1 MLIFASS
8 LYYRVTIMDNFFY
21 KTWHSFFL
29 LTFILLLF
37 MGCSR
42 KPVKYTIAV
51 SQCSEDIWRD
61 KLNEELKTTAYIYDN
76 VELLFSTARDN
87 DKLQQQQIDS
97 FINRG
102 VDLLIISPNQVN
114 TITPAIERAYKKGIP
129 VVLFDRKTESAHY
142 TAFMG
147 ADNYQIGRVM
157 GEYIAHLLGEKGNLV
172 EIRGLEQSSP
182 AIDRHRGLIDALRHH
197 PGVRLVDSQ
206 AGDWSEQSG
215 VRAMERILSRN
226 SEIDCVFGQ
235 NDRMALGARK
245 VLMSRLPGCKTKF
258 VGIDALATP
267 GGGIREVKDGHLDA
281 SYIYPTRGD
290 KLLQLAMNILE
301 HKPYQKE
308 NLLEAAIVTP
318 DNAEVMLMQADEMS
332 KQNDL
337 LNELHSHV
345 DRFLA
350 RYNYQKVFLILV
362 ILILSLFL
370 GVFFL
375 LYRGLVLRRRMAEEA
390 VSAKLRFFTNV
401 SHELRTPLTLITAPV
416 EQLTADPTLSDS
428 QRSLLGVVKRNTDIL
443 LRLVNEILDFRK
455 VQNGKMRLHLVHFDL
470 APSLRQWAEMFEPAV
485 RKKNII
491 LRVEVPAHLFVRS
504 DSYKLERICYNL
516 LSNSVKYT
524 PDGGE
529 ITLRASQEGQRL
541 VVVVEDTGIGIPED
555 KLKSIFE
562 RFFQVET
569 PYSNGTGVGLAL
581 VKAFTQMLHG
591 TVTAAN
597 RQPHGARFTVD
608 FPVELP
614 DEEKGE
620 TAADAETVERM
631 TVSKE
636 NSEKKQNADTL
647 TASEDRE
654 PRKHILVVDDN
665 ADIRAYLGSWLG
677 KYYQVSSAAN
687 GKEGLETA
695 RREVPDLVLTDVMMP
710 VMDGLELCRRLK
722 SDMATSHIPVLL
734 LTARDMDESRA
745 DAYKS
750 GADGYIVKPF
760 NEEVLLA
767 RVKNLIDS
775 RQHLRSLFGNEPDH
789 KDQNKQDRKFTDK
802 LREAIQRHLG
812 DSNFSVE
819 QLGGEL
825 GLSRVQ
831 LYRKVKA
838 MTGQSPVEILR
849 EARLRRA
856 DRLLATTEKTI
867 AEIAYEVGFS
877 SPSYFT
883 KCYKD
888 FFGRAPKYN

>member
-1 MLIFASS
+1 M
-8 LYYRVTIMDNFFY
+8 
-21 KTWHSFFL
+21 
-29 LTFILLLF
+29 
-37 MGCSR
+37 
-42 KPVKYTIAV
+42 
-51 SQCSEDIWRD
+51 
-61 KLNEELKTTAYIYDN
+61 
-76 VELLFSTARDN
+76 
-87 DKLQQQQIDS
+87 
-97 FINRG
+97 
-102 VDLLIISPNQVN
+102 
-114 TITPAIERAYKKGIP
+114 
-129 VVLFDRKTESAHY
+129 
-142 TAFMG
+142 
-147 ADNYQIGRVM
+147 
-157 GEYIAHLLGEKGNLV
+157 
-172 EIRGLEQSSP
+172 
-182 AIDRHRGLIDALRHH
+182 
-197 PGVRLVDSQ
+197 
-206 AGDWSEQSG
+206 
-215 VRAMERILSRN
+215 
-226 SEIDCVFGQ
+226 
-235 NDRMALGARK
+235 
-245 VLMSRLPGCKTKF
+245 
-258 VGIDALATP
+258 
-267 GGGIREVKDGHLDA
+267 
-281 SYIYPTRGD
+281 
-290 KLLQLAMNILE
+290 
-301 HKPYQKE
+301 
-308 NLLEAAIVTP
+308 
-318 DNAEVMLMQADEMS
+318 
-332 KQNDL
+332 
-337 LNELHSHV
+337 
-345 DRFLA
+345 
-350 RYNYQKVFLILV
+350 
-362 ILILSLFL
+362 
-370 GVFFL
+370 
-375 LYRGLVLRRRMAEEA
+375 
-390 VSAKLRFFTNV
+390 
-401 SHELRTPLTLITAPV
+401 
-416 EQLTADPTLSDS
+416 
-428 QRSLLGVVKRNTDIL
+428 KRNTDIL

>member
-1 MLIFASS
+1 
-8 LYYRVTIMDNFFY
+8 MDNFFY

-29 LTFILLLF
+29 LAFILLLF
-37 MGCSR
+37 VGCSR

-182 AIDRHRGLIDALRHH
+182 AIDRHRGLIDALRRH

-215 VRAMERILSRN
+215 ERAMERILSRN
-226 SEIDCVFGQ
+226 GEIDCVFGQ

-245 VLMSRLPGCKTKF
+245 VLMSRLPGSKTKF

-350 RYNYQKVFLILV
+350 RYNYQKVFLILI

-370 GVFFL
+370 GVLFL

-485 RKKNII
+485 RKKNIM

-541 VVVVEDTGIGIPED
+541 VV
-555 KLKSIFE
+555 
-562 RFFQVET
+562 
-569 PYSNGTGVGLAL
+569 
-581 VKAFTQMLHG
+581 
-591 TVTAAN
+591 
-597 RQPHGARFTVD
+597 
-608 FPVELP
+608 
-614 DEEKGE
+614 
-620 TAADAETVERM
+620 
-631 TVSKE
+631 
-636 NSEKKQNADTL
+636 
-647 TASEDRE
+647 
-654 PRKHILVVDDN
+654 VVDDN

-710 VMDGLELCRRLK
+710 VMDGLELCRLLK

-734 LTARDMDESRA
+734 LSARDMDESRA

-760 NEEVLLA
+760 SEEVLLA

-856 DRLLATTEKTI
+856 DRLLATTEKTV

-888 FFGRAPKYN
+888 FFGRAPKYK

>member
-1 MLIFASS
+1 M
-8 LYYRVTIMDNFFY
+8 
-21 KTWHSFFL
+21 
-29 LTFILLLF
+29 
-37 MGCSR
+37 
-42 KPVKYTIAV
+42 
-51 SQCSEDIWRD
+51 
-61 KLNEELKTTAYIYDN
+61 
-76 VELLFSTARDN
+76 
-87 DKLQQQQIDS
+87 
-97 FINRG
+97 
-102 VDLLIISPNQVN
+102 
-114 TITPAIERAYKKGIP
+114 
-129 VVLFDRKTESAHY
+129 
-142 TAFMG
+142 
-147 ADNYQIGRVM
+147 
-157 GEYIAHLLGEKGNLV
+157 

-182 AIDRHRGLIDALRHH
+182 AIDRHRGLTDALRGH
-197 PGVRLVDSQ
+197 PGVRLIDSR
-206 AGDWSEQSG
+206 AGDWSEESG
-215 VRAMERILSRN
+215 ERVMERMLN
-226 SEIDCVFGQ
+226 EVGQIDCVFGQ

-245 VLMSRLPGCKTKF
+245 ALERRRPGSKTKF

-267 GGGIREVKDGHLDA
+267 GGGIREVRDGRLDA

-318 DNAEVMLMQADEMS
+318 DNAEVMLMQADEMG
-332 KQNDL
+332 KQTDML
-337 LNELHSHV
+337 KELHSHV

-350 RYNYQKVFLILV
+350 RYNYQKVLLILV

-370 GVFFL
+370 GLLFL

-390 VSAKLRFFTNV
+390 VSAKLQFFTNV

-416 EQLTADPTLSDS
+416 EQLAADPSLSDR
-428 QRSLLGVVKRNTDIL
+428 QRSLLDVVRRNADIL

-455 VQNGKMRLHLVHFDL
+455 VQNGKMRLHLAHFDL
-470 APSLRQWAEMFEPAV
+470 APALRQWAEMFEPALK
-485 RKKNII
+485 KKN
-491 LRVEVPAHLFVRS
+491 LSLHVEAPAHLFVRS

-524 PDGGE
+524 PEGGE
-529 ITLRASQEGQRL
+529 IWLRASQEAQRF
-541 VVVVEDTGIGIPED
+541 VVVVEDSGIGIPED

-569 PYSNGTGVGLAL
+569 PYTNGTGVGLAL
-581 VKAFTQMLHG
+581 VKAFAQMLHG
-591 TVTAAN
+591 TVEAAN

-608 FPVELP
+608 FPTEQPDAGDVETVSL
-614 DEEKGE
+614 
-620 TAADAETVERM
+620 AETEQKMALADGASVR
-631 TVSKE
+631 KE
-636 NSEKKQNADTL
+636 NADTL
-647 TASEDRE
+647 TASEE
-654 PRKHILVVDDN
+654 KGPRKHILVVDDN
-665 ADIRAYLGSWLG
+665 ADIRTYLGSWLG
-677 KYYQVSSAAN
+677 KYYQVSCAAD
-687 GKEGLETA
+687 GKEGFETA
-695 RREVPDLVLTDVMMP
+695 RREVPDLVLSDVMMP
-710 VMDGLELCRRLK
+710 VMDGLELCRTLK
-722 SDMATSHIPVLL
+722 ADMATSHIPVVL

-745 DAYKS
+745 DAYNC

-760 NEEVLLA
+760 NEEVMLA
-767 RVKNLIDS
+767 RVRNLIES
-775 RQHLRSLFGNEPDH
+775 RRQLRSLFGSEAEGGG
-789 KDQNKQDRKFTDK
+789 QNKPDCKFIDK
-802 LREAIQRHLG
+802 LRGTIQQHLG
-812 DSNFSVE
+812 DSDFSVE

-888 FFGRAPKYN
+888 FFGRPPKEAYGNA

>member
-1 MLIFASS
+1 
-8 LYYRVTIMDNFFY
+8 
-21 KTWHSFFL
+21 
-29 LTFILLLF
+29 
-37 MGCSR
+37 
-42 KPVKYTIAV
+42 
-51 SQCSEDIWRD
+51 
-61 KLNEELKTTAYIYDN
+61 
-76 VELLFSTARDN
+76 
-87 DKLQQQQIDS
+87 
-97 FINRG
+97 
-102 VDLLIISPNQVN
+102 
-114 TITPAIERAYKKGIP
+114 
-129 VVLFDRKTESAHY
+129 
-142 TAFMG
+142 
-147 ADNYQIGRVM
+147 
-157 GEYIAHLLGEKGNLV
+157 
-172 EIRGLEQSSP
+172 
-182 AIDRHRGLIDALRHH
+182 
-197 PGVRLVDSQ
+197 
-206 AGDWSEQSG
+206 
-215 VRAMERILSRN
+215 
-226 SEIDCVFGQ
+226 
-235 NDRMALGARK
+235 
-245 VLMSRLPGCKTKF
+245 
-258 VGIDALATP
+258 
-267 GGGIREVKDGHLDA
+267 
-281 SYIYPTRGD
+281 
-290 KLLQLAMNILE
+290 MNILE

-504 DSYKLERICYNL
+504 DSYKL
-516 LSNSVKYT
+516 
-524 PDGGE
+524 
-529 ITLRASQEGQRL
+529 RASQEGQRL

-647 TASEDRE
+647 TASGRHTRLSGLVAGKILSGEQCCQWQGGAGDRAARGARPGADRRDDACDGWFGTLPTAEIRYGDEPYPRVVAHGPRHGRE
-654 PRKHILVVDDN
+654 P
-665 ADIRAYLGSWLG
+665 G
-677 KYYQVSSAAN
+677 
-687 GKEGLETA
+687 
-695 RREVPDLVLTDVMMP
+695 
-710 VMDGLELCRRLK
+710 RRLQE
-722 SDMATSHIPVLL
+722 
-734 LTARDMDESRA
+734 RSRR
-745 DAYKS
+745 
-750 GADGYIVKPF
+750 
-760 NEEVLLA
+760 LHC
-767 RVKNLIDS
+767 
-775 RQHLRSLFGNEPDH
+775 Q
-789 KDQNKQDRKFTDK
+789 
-802 LREAIQRHLG
+802 AIQ
-812 DSNFSVE
+812 
-819 QLGGEL
+819 
-825 GLSRVQ
+825 
-831 LYRKVKA
+831 
-838 MTGQSPVEILR
+838 
-849 EARLRRA
+849 
-856 DRLLATTEKTI
+856 
-867 AEIAYEVGFS
+867 
-877 SPSYFT
+877 
-883 KCYKD
+883 
-888 FFGRAPKYN
+888 

>member
-1 MLIFASS
+1 MGNL
-8 LYYRVTIMDNFFY
+8 LN
-21 KTWHSFFL
+21 KTGQS
-29 LTFILLLF
+29 LLLLALAALLLSAC
-37 MGCSR
+37 G
-42 KPVKYTIAV
+42 KGQPQYTIAV

-87 DKLQQQQIDS
+87 DQLQQQQIDS

-114 TITPAIERAYKKGIP
+114 TITPAIERAYRRGIP
-129 VVLFDRKTESAHY
+129 VVLFDRKTKSPHY

-147 ADNYQIGRVM
+147 ADNYEIGRTM
-157 GEYIAHLLGEKGNLV
+157 GEYIAHIMGGKGNLV

-182 AIDRHRGLIDALRHH
+182 AIDRHRGLADALRRH
-197 PGVRLVDSQ
+197 PGVRLVASRP
-206 AGDWSEQSG
+206 GDWSEESG
-215 VRAMERILSRN
+215 KRVMERMLN
-226 SEIDCVFGQ
+226 EVGQIDCVFGQ

-245 VLMSRLPGCKTKF
+245 VLESRRPGGTTKF

-267 GGGIREVKDGHLDA
+267 GGGIREVRDGRLDA

-290 KLLQLAMNILE
+290 RLLQLAMNILE
-301 HKPYQKE
+301 HKPYKKE

-318 DNAEVMLMQADEMS
+318 DNAEVMLMQADEMG
-332 KQNDL
+332 KQTDL
-337 LNELHSHV
+337 LKQLHSHV

-350 RYNYQKVFLILV
+350 RYNYQKMLLILV
-362 ILILSLFL
+362 VTTLSL
-370 GVFFL
+370 L
-375 LYRGLVLRRRMAEEA
+375 LVMLFMFYRGLVMRRRMAEEA
-390 VSAKLRFFTNV
+390 VNAKLQFFTNV

-416 EQLTADPTLSDS
+416 DQLSSDPTLSDS
-428 QRSLLGVVKRNTDIL
+428 QRSLLGVVRRNADIL

-455 VQNGKMRLHLVHFDL
+455 VQNGKMRLHLAHFDL
-470 APSLRQWAEMFEPAV
+470 SPALRQWAEMFEPAV
-485 RKKNII
+485 GKKGIT
-491 LRVEVPAHLFVRS
+491 LHVEAPAHMFVMS
-504 DSYKLERICYNL
+504 DAYKLERICYNL

-524 PDGGE
+524 PEQGE
-529 ITLRASQEGQRL
+529 IWLRASPRDEHF
-541 VVVVEDTGIGIPED
+541 VIVVEDSGIGIPED

-569 PYSNGTGVGLAL
+569 PYTNGTGVGLAL

-591 TVTAAN
+591 TVAAAN
-597 RQPHGARFTVD
+597 REPHGARFTVD
-608 FPVELP
+608 FPMEQPNAGDVETVSL
-614 DEEKGE
+614 
-620 TAADAETVERM
+620 AETERKKAQADEA
-631 TVSKE
+631 SARKE
-636 NSEKKQNADTL
+636 NTDTL
-647 TASEDRE
+647 TASEEKE

-677 KYYQVSSAAN
+677 QFYKVSSAAN
-687 GKEGLETA
+687 GKEGVEIA
-695 RREVPDLVLTDVMMP
+695 RREVPDLVLSDVMMP
-710 VMDGLELCRRLK
+710 VMDGLELCRTLK
-722 SDMATSHIPVLL
+722 ADMATSHIPVVL

-745 DAYKS
+745 DAYNC

-760 NEEVLLA
+760 NEEVMLA
-767 RVKNLIDS
+767 RVKNLIES
-775 RQHLRSLFGNEPDH
+775 RRQLRSLLGSDAEGGG
-789 KDQNKQDRKFTDK
+789 QNKQDRKFTDK

-812 DSNFSVE
+812 DSDFSVE

-856 DRLLATTEKTI
+856 DRLLAHTEKTV

-888 FFGRAPKYN
+888 FFGRPPKEAYGNA

>member
-1 MLIFASS
+1 
-8 LYYRVTIMDNFFY
+8 MDNFFY

-258 VGIDALATP
+258 VGI
-267 GGGIREVKDGHLDA
+267 E
-281 SYIYPTRGD
+281 
-290 KLLQLAMNILE
+290 LQLAMNILE

>member
-1 MLIFASS
+1 
-8 LYYRVTIMDNFFY
+8 MDNFFY

-516 LSNSVKYT
+516 LSNSVK
-524 PDGGE
+524 
-529 ITLRASQEGQRL
+529 
-541 VVVVEDTGIGIPED
+541 
-555 KLKSIFE
+555 
-562 RFFQVET
+562 
-569 PYSNGTGVGLAL
+569 
-581 VKAFTQMLHG
+581 
-591 TVTAAN
+591 
-597 RQPHGARFTVD
+597 
-608 FPVELP
+608 
-614 DEEKGE
+614 
-620 TAADAETVERM
+620 
-631 TVSKE
+631 
-636 NSEKKQNADTL
+636 
-647 TASEDRE
+647 
-654 PRKHILVVDDN
+654 
-665 ADIRAYLGSWLG
+665 
-677 KYYQVSSAAN
+677 
-687 GKEGLETA
+687 
-695 RREVPDLVLTDVMMP
+695 
-710 VMDGLELCRRLK
+710 
-722 SDMATSHIPVLL
+722 
-734 LTARDMDESRA
+734 
-745 DAYKS
+745 
-750 GADGYIVKPF
+750 
-760 NEEVLLA
+760 
-767 RVKNLIDS
+767 
-775 RQHLRSLFGNEPDH
+775 
-789 KDQNKQDRKFTDK
+789 
-802 LREAIQRHLG
+802 
-812 DSNFSVE
+812 
-819 QLGGEL
+819 
-825 GLSRVQ
+825 
-831 LYRKVKA
+831 
-838 MTGQSPVEILR
+838 
-849 EARLRRA
+849 
-856 DRLLATTEKTI
+856 
-867 AEIAYEVGFS
+867 
-877 SPSYFT
+877 
-883 KCYKD
+883 
-888 FFGRAPKYN
+888 